1 MGETRHSP
9 AFTALPLAAF
19 VADSAGTVLHVSEA
33 WTRTLGIPI
42 DACEGNTLWSC
53 LGGEL
58 GVQTFERWPDC
69 ADGVARI
76 ELEGPVEPPG
86 LPDAD
91 GARRWRLEAHRGPNG
106 DIVGIVRDVTPRW
119 QRSQMQRRL
128 LAWSRKLQQAS
139 TFGELVDLAEAEARE
154 VTRYRSFWLFV
165 RPSPESPV
173 ARRLA
178 SSGRASAVQWEHLP
192 EVVIADDAMVMEVA
206 KSDRAV
212 VVEDA
217 RTDPR
222 TNKDTVAQL
231 GNRTIINVPLTFLD
245 QNLGAFGMGS
255 FADEGVMVP
264 TPLELEVVETMAQHI
279 GVAAGRL
286 RFLAE
291 RQTAE
296 QQRQALEL
304 RMLRLEN
311 LDSLGVLAG
320 GVAHDVNNLMTVI
333 LGNLELAKRDVP
345 QGSEASE
352 ALEQAHVA
360 ARRTTHLAEQ
370 MLAYAGQGA
379 VRQETGDLHALA
391 SETLALARVGVPSRT
406 LLELRGDTGCTVTG
420 DLTQLRQLLMN
431 LVTNA
436 GEAIGADRDGHISIV
451 VGRSHLDAEAL
462 QDNLLDDAAPGEYV
476 LVEISDDGAGM
487 DDETVGRLFAP
498 FFTTKAAGRGLGMS
512 AALGIVRGHSGALWV
527 RSKLGQGTTF
537 RVALPAA
544 RVSQPKAEPL
554 ARGRAVLVADDE
566 DTIRKIS
573 RLTLERSGFEVLE
586 AKDGREAVQV
596 FEQHRDRIGV
606 AILDSLMPGK
616 SGSEVLQEIRTQ
628 RPGFPVI
635 MSSGFLDAPVGGP
648 ERPTAMLP
656 KPWEPKE
663 LVRLVGSLIDGA
675 TPATPE

>member
-1 MGETRHSP
+1 MGETHHSP

-33 WTRTLGIPI
+33 WMHTLGIPPS
-42 DACEGNTLWSC
+42 ACEGTTLWSC
-53 LGGEL
+53 IGGEL
-58 GVQTFERWPDC
+58 GVQAFERWPDC
-69 ADGVARI
+69 ADGVARL
-76 ELEGPVEPPG
+76 ELEGPVDPPG
-86 LPDAD
+86 AQHD
-91 GARRWRLEAHRGPNG
+91 GEVRRWRVEAHRAPNG
-106 DIVGIVRDVTPRW
+106 DIVGIVRDVTLRW
-119 QRSQMQRRL
+119 QRIQMQRRL

-165 RPSPESPV
+165 RPSPDSPV

-178 SSGRASAVQWEHLP
+178 SSGRASAAQWEHLP
-192 EVVIADDAMVMEVA
+192 EIVLAEDAMAMEVCE
-206 KSDRAV
+206 SDHTV

-217 RTDPR
+217 RTDSR
-222 TNKDTVAQL
+222 TNKDTVARL

-255 FADEGVMVP
+255 FEDEGVMLP

-296 QQRQALEL
+296 QERQALEL

-333 LGNLELAKRDVP
+333 LGNLELAKGDIAE
-345 QGSEASE
+345 GTEASD

-360 ARRTTHLAEQ
+360 AMRTTHLAEQ

-406 LLELRGDTGCTVTG
+406 LLELRGDTNCRVSG

-436 GEAIGADRDGHISIV
+436 GEAIGADRDGHVSIV
-451 VGRSHLDAEAL
+451 VGRSHLDTEAL
-462 QDNLLDDAAPGEYV
+462 RDNLLDEAEPGEYV
-476 LVEISDDGAGM
+476 LVEVTDDGSGM
-487 DDETVGRLFAP
+487 DDETIGRLFAP

-512 AALGIVRGHSGALWV
+512 AALGIVRGHRGALWV

-537 RVALPAA
+537 RIALPAA
-544 RVSQPKAEPL
+544 AAKHAETEEHPGGRV
-554 ARGRAVLVADDE
+554 VLVADDE
-566 DTIRKIS
+566 ATIRKIS
-573 RLTLERSGFEVLE
+573 RLTLERAGFEVLE
-586 AKDGREAVQV
+586 AKDGREAVEV
-596 FEQHRDRIGV
+596 FEQHQDRIGV
-606 AILDSLMPGK
+606 ALLDSLMPGM

-628 RPGFPVI
+628 RPGFPVV
-635 MSSGFLDAPVGGP
+635 MSSGFLNATETGP

-663 LVRLVGSLIDGA
+663 LVRLVESLVDGK
-675 TPATPE
+675 PRD

>member
-1 MGETRHSP
+1 VGETRHSL

-33 WTRTLGIPI
+33 WSRMLGIPVE
-42 DACEGNTLWSC
+42 ACEGNTLWSC
-53 LGGEL
+53 VGGEL
-58 GVQTFERWPDC
+58 GRQAFERWPEC
-69 ADGVARI
+69 ADGVRRL

-86 LPDAD
+86 ATGPSQP
-91 GARRWRLEAHRGPNG
+91 RRWRIEAHCAPNG
-106 DIVGIVRDVTPRW
+106 DIVGIVRDVTARW
-119 QRSQMQRRL
+119 QRIQTQRRL

-139 TFGELVDLAEAEARE
+139 TFGELVDLAEAEARD

-165 RPSPESPV
+165 RPSPDSPV

-178 SSGRASAVQWEHLP
+178 SSGRASAAQWEHLP
-192 EVVIADDAMVMEVA
+192 ELVIAEDAMAREVCE
-206 KSDRAV
+206 SDHTV
-212 VVEDA
+212 IVEDA

-222 TNKDTVAQL
+222 TNKETVARL
-231 GNRTIINVPLTFLD
+231 GNRTIINVPLNFLD

-255 FADEGVMVP
+255 FEDEGVMMP

-291 RQTAE
+291 RTIAE
-296 QQRQALEL
+296 QEKQALEL

-333 LGNLELAKRDVP
+333 LGNLELARRDVP
-345 QGSEASE
+345 QGGDTAE

-360 ARRTTHLAEQ
+360 ALRTTRLAEQ

-406 LLELRGDTGCTVTG
+406 LLELRGDTHCLVSG

-436 GEAIGADRDGHISIV
+436 GEAIGPERDGHVSIV

-462 QDNLLDDAAPGEYV
+462 RDNLLDEAKPGEYV
-476 LVEISDDGAGM
+476 LVEITDDGCGM
-487 DDETVGRLFAP
+487 DEETVARLFAP
-498 FFTTKAAGRGLGMS
+498 FFTTKATGRGLGMS

-527 RSKLGQGTTF
+527 RSKPEQGTTF
-537 RVALPAA
+537 RIALPAA
-544 RVSQPKAEPL
+544 PAL
-554 ARGRAVLVADDE
+554 ARPQATAKPGGRVVLVADDE

-573 RLTLERSGFEVLE
+573 RLTLERAGFEVLE
-586 AKDGREAVQV
+586 AKDGREAVEV
-596 FEQHRDRIGV
+596 FEQHTDRIGLAV
-606 AILDSLMPGK
+606 LDSLMPGI
-616 SGSEVLQEIRTQ
+616 SGSEVLQEIRAK
-628 RPGFPVI
+628 RPGFPVV
-635 MSSGFLDAPVGGP
+635 MSSGFLNAPEAGP

-663 LVRLVGSLIDGA
+663 LVRLVGSLLDGDP
-675 TPATPE
+675 TD